1 MTYRVAYDIS
11 ETALPNVDAAV
22 KFLGERPLRIATHGK
37 RAASYWFAPTGAD
50 DVLRLDIDYDAER
63 AALRWLPDGSH
74 AVEVPVGQP
83 IVVMESS
90 DYDVVTI
97 PAELARVSVQTAHRA
112 VVEYV
117 STGQRPECVEWV
129 TDDRHAP
136 VA

>member
-11 ETALPNVDAAV
+11 ETALPDVDATV
-22 KFLGERPLRIATHGK
+22 RFLDERPMRIATHGR
-37 RAASYWFAPTGAD
+37 RAASYWFAPREAE
-50 DVLRLDIDYDAER
+50 DVLRLDIDYDAGR

-74 AVEVPVGQP
+74 AVELAESEP

-97 PAELARVSVQTAHRA
+97 PAELARVSIETARRA

-117 STGQRPECVEWV
+117 TTGERPTGVEWIA
-129 TDDRHAP
+129 DDVP
-136 VA
+136 QT

>member
-22 KFLGERPLRIATHGK
+22 RFLGERPLRIATHGK
-37 RAASYWFAPTGAD
+37 RAASYWFGPTGAE

-74 AVEVPVGQP
+74 AIEVPEAGS

-90 DYDVVTI
+90 DCDVVTI
-97 PAELARVSVQTAHRA
+97 PAELARVSVQTAHGA

-117 STGQRPECVEWV
+117 STGQRPTCVEWV
-129 TDDRHAP
+129 TGG
-136 VA
+136 